1 MTKQDQFAFW
11 LSDAHAMEVGMI
23 TTLEKQISDAR
34 DCPNTRAL
42 LEAHLLETRDHA
54 EALKQA
60 LALLGEKHPAVKE
73 GVSKIVNLAAHA
85 IPSLAR
91 DTVLKNTASALA
103 AEHQEIVCYKA
114 LVETASELGER
125 KIAAVCRKIL
135 QEEQI
140 MARALAAILPKL
152 RQACLQD
159 LEDEREGD
167 IPKISPLP
175 RRRAAKIK
183 SVQV

>member
-1 MTKQDQFAFW
+1 MTKQDQLGFW
-11 LSDAHAMEVGMI
+11 LGDAHAMEVAMI

-42 LEAHLLETRDHA
+42 LEAHLIETRSHA
-54 EALKQA
+54 EALKEA
-60 LALLGEKHPAVKE
+60 LASLGEKHPAVKE
-73 GVSKIVNLAAHA
+73 GVSKIVNLAANA

-103 AEHQEIVCYKA
+103 AEHMEIVCYKA
-114 LVETASELGER
+114 LVATATELGER

-135 QEEQI
+135 QQEQI

-152 RQACLQD
+152 RQVCLQE

-167 IPKISPLP
+167 IPKISPMP
-175 RRRAAKIK
+175 RRRSAKIK
-183 SVQV
+183 NVQI